1 LHKRIDE
8 LKSNYAFLD
17 IQLCDFFGK
26 LKTISLPT
34 SYITEEVLAQ
44 GIGFDASN
52 LHYAEVTK
60 SDLVLVPDLDT
71 LQENNFNELPSC
83 TCLGHVG
90 CFPAG
95 SLKPQRF
102 PFDPRT
108 TIQNALEYL
117 RSKKLA
123 HQLMV
128 LPELEFYIFNHT
140 EFSTSPMDNY
150 IQIDSEEPIINKS
163 KGYHAS
169 APFDSYASI
178 RMHMVQELQAW
189 NIPVKY
195 HHHEV
200 GLPGQCEIELDFLPL
215 DKAADAI
222 LQSKHIVRNVAQQFQ
237 LQANFMP
244 KPMYGLPG
252 SGMHLHMYLT
262 NDQGKSIF
270 FDQNA
275 PYHLSTLGMHFMG
288 GILLHLGAIMAFS
301 NPSTNSYKRLVSG
314 YEAPQDKSFAKSS
327 RNAAIR
333 IPAYTSL
340 EETRFEFRTGDA
352 TANPYYTLTALLM
365 AGIDGVE
372 KQIDPENPQMIKN
385 KELIPRNLYEAMEA
399 LKSDQDFL
407 KPVISQELIEEWISK
422 KVKEADFPN
431 NYPNVAEFDQYIN
444 Y

>member
-1 LHKRIDE
+1 LRDKISE

-17 IQLCDFFGK
+17 IQLSDFFGK

-60 SDLVLVPDLDT
+60 SDLAVIPDLDT
-71 LQENNFNELPSC
+71 LQQNTFSEVPTC
-83 TCLGHVG
+83 TCLGHIG
-90 CFPAG
+90 CFPTG
-95 SLKPQRF
+95 SLQPQPF
-102 PFDPRT
+102 PFDPRS
-108 TIQNALEYL
+108 ILKKALDHM
-117 RSKKLA
+117 RSKKVA

-140 EFSTSPMDNY
+140 EFSTAPLDNFV
-150 IQIDSEEPIINKS
+150 QIESDEVLINKS
-163 KGYHAS
+163 KAYHAS
-169 APFDSYASI
+169 TPFDTYAEI

-200 GLPGQCEIELDFLPL
+200 GQPGQCEIELDFLPL

-222 LQSKHIVRNVAQQFQ
+222 LQSKHIVRNVAHQFQ

-262 NDQGKSIF
+262 DDKGSSLF
-270 FDQNA
+270 FDQHA
-275 PYHLSTLGMHFMG
+275 PYHLSTMGMHFMG

-333 IPAYTSL
+333 IPAYTRL

-365 AGIDGVE
+365 AGLDGID
-372 KQIDPENPQMIKN
+372 KQIDPENPQMVKN
-385 KELIPRNLYEAMEA
+385 DERIPRNLYEAMDA
-399 LKSDQDFL
+399 LKMDQDFL
-407 KPVISQELIEEWISK
+407 RPIINQELIEEWINK
-422 KVKEADFPN
+422 KVKEAETPN
-431 NYPNVAEFDQYIN
+431 NYPNPAEFDQYIN